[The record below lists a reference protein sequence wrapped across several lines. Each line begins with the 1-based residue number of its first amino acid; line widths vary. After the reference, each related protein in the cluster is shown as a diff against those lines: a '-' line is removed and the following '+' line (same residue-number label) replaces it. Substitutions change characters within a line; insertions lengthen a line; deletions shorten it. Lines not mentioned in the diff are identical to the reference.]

1 MQIEQVSMFIANL
14 TWTNLG
20 FLVYPACRAV
30 NDTYMKT
37 SVTVQVSAL
46 LHS

>member
-20 FLVYPACRAV
+20 CRAV